1 MVTSVLYS
9 SPGVGVFCVCFPG
22 YGLSVLGCLVVCCVL
37 SILCVLCSLCF
48 LGVICLLGV
57 LWVLCFLLVA
67 AWGVPA
73 VSNAV
78 LPKPVSKGTDTVLR
92 KIGLDHNRVTQRL
105 STEISKGVGN
115 FTNGV
120 VSYSGAPMTYSP
132 QYESFQGK
140 DYEGPGW
147 NPRKAFESGLK
158 ETVKGGASSSQ
169 PVESLKSVSFEAKP
183 VSGGVDYA
191 GMARDSAMLTTG
203 ASGVEVSAASIYQH
217 EKGTSDE

>member
-1 MVTSVLYS
+1 MTDGHHVT
-9 SPGVGVFCVCFPG
+9 GKG
-22 YGLSVLGCLVVCCVL
+22 
-37 SILCVLCSLCF
+37 
-48 LGVICLLGV
+48 
-57 LWVLCFLLVA
+57 LVA

-78 LPKPVSKGTDTVLR
+78 LPKPVSKYVDNRLTQFGWEATGGVSQ
-92 KIGLDHNRVTQRL
+92 KIRSEVAQ
-105 STEISKGVGN
+105 GVGN

-147 NPRKAFESGLK
+147 SRADALTAGYK
-158 ETVKGGASSSQ
+158 EIVKGGASSSH

-191 GMARDSAMLTTG
+191 GMARDGAMLSTG
-203 ASGVEVSAASIYQH
+203 ASGVEVSAASIYHH
-217 EKGTSDE
+217 EKGTTNE